1 MEDNVKLSELIKK
14 FEAMDNEETGGK
26 RVLTEDQKYIFK
38 DIITNY
44 KKAKYSVLDA
54 RSGLMIGSL

>member
-1 MEDNVKLSELIKK
+1 MKLSELIKK

-44 KKAKYSVLDA
+44 KKVKP
-54 RSGLMIGSL
+54 